1 MQQAVGART
10 IESRRTP
17 WLMVLPALLL
27 ILAINIVPL
36 VYSTVLAFFQWNL
49 IQAATPPRFIGI
61 DNFIRLIT
69 RDPQFISATLN
80 TGIMVV
86 ATVAVQTVL
95 GVAVALLLDQK
106 LRFTGV
112 ATTLLLVPL
121 ALAPAVVGLLFSSL
135 FNSTLGPVN
144 YLLNAIGLPAP
155 SWLGDAKWALA
166 SVIIVDTWQWTP
178 FMILLTLAGLR
189 SLNPEPIEAAL
200 VDGASAWQR
209 FRYVKLP
216 MLLPVLT
223 VAMLLRAI
231 DSFRTFDLV
240 FLLTFGGPGTS
251 STTMS
256 FYGFKVGLQNFD
268 IGRASAIAFL
278 MVQVFI
284 IFVLLFYSRSK
295 DQL

>member
-1 MQQAVGART
+1 MQPTIGART

-36 VYSTVLAFFQWNL
+36 VYSTVLSFFQWNL
-49 IQAATPPRFIGI
+49 IQAGTPPRFVGI

-69 RDPQFISATLN
+69 KDPQFIAASIN
-80 TGIMVV
+80 TGIVV
-86 ATVAVQTVL
+86 VGTVAIQTVL
-95 GVAVALLLDQK
+95 GVSVALLLDQR

-112 ATTLLLVPL
+112 ATTLLLIPL

-144 YLLNAIGLPAP
+144 YVLNAIGLPAP
-155 SWLGDAKWALA
+155 SWLGDAHWALA

-189 SLNPEPIEAAL
+189 SLPPEPIEAAL
-200 VDGASAWQR
+200 VDGAGAWQR
-209 FRYVKLP
+209 FRFVKLP

-251 STTMS
+251 STTVS
-256 FYGFKVGLQNFD
+256 FYGYKVGLQNFD

-284 IFVLLFYSRSK
+284 IFVLLFYSRGK

>member
-1 MQQAVGART
+1 MQLPIGART

-36 VYSTVLAFFQWNL
+36 IYSTVLSFFQWNL
-49 IQAATPPRFIGI
+49 IQAATPPRFVGI

-69 RDPQFISATLN
+69 KDPQFIAASIN
-80 TGIMVV
+80 TGIVVV
-86 ATVAVQTVL
+86 ATVAIQTVL
-95 GVAVALLLDQK
+95 GVSVALLLDQR

-112 ATTLLLVPL
+112 ATTLLLIPL

-135 FNSTLGPVN
+135 FNSTLGPIN
-144 YLLNAIGLPAP
+144 YMLSSIGLPAP
-155 SWLGDAKWALA
+155 SWLGDPKWALA
-166 SVIIVDTWQWTP
+166 SVVIVDTWQWTP

-189 SLNPEPIEAAL
+189 SLPQEPIEAAL
-200 VDGASAWQR
+200 VDGATAWQR
-209 FRYVKLP
+209 FRFVRLP

-251 STTMS
+251 STTVS
-256 FYGFKVGLQNFD
+256 FYGYKVGLQNFD

-284 IFVLLFYSRSK
+284 IFVLLFYSRGK

>member
-86 ATVAVQTVL
+86 ATVVVQTVL

-112 ATTLLLVPL
+112 ATTLLLIPL

-189 SLNPEPIEAAL
+189 SLDHEPIEAAL

>member
-86 ATVAVQTVL
+86 ATVVVQTVL

>member
-1 MQQAVGART
+1 MERATAART
-10 IESRRTP
+10 IEPRRTP

-27 ILAINIVPL
+27 ILGINIVPL
-36 VYSTVLAFFQWNL
+36 VYSTILSFFQWNL
-49 IQAATPPRFIGI
+49 TQAQVPPRWVGL
-61 DNFIRLIT
+61 DNFIRLLT
-69 RDPQFISATLN
+69 RDPQFITSALN
-80 TGIMVV
+80 TAIVV
-86 ATVAVQTVL
+86 VGTVAIQTVL

-106 LRFTGV
+106 LKFTGV
-112 ATTLLLVPL
+112 ATTLLLIPL

-135 FNSTLGPVN
+135 LSGSLGPIN
-144 YLLNAIGLPAP
+144 YWLEAIGLPAP
-155 SWLGDAKWALA
+155 SWLGDAHWALP
-166 SVIIVDTWQWTP
+166 SVILVDTWQWTP

-189 SLNPEPIEAAL
+189 SLPQEPIEAAV
-200 VDGASAWQR
+200 VDGANGWQR

-223 VAMLLRAI
+223 VAVMLRAI
-231 DSFRTFDLV
+231 DSFKTFDLV
-240 FLLTFGGPGTS
+240 FLLTFGGPGTA

-256 FYGFKVGLQNFD
+256 FYGYKVGLQAFD

-284 IFVLLFYSRSK
+284 VFVIIFYSRSK

>member
-1 MQQAVGART
+1 
-10 IESRRTP
+10 
-17 WLMVLPALLL
+17 
-27 ILAINIVPL
+27 
-36 VYSTVLAFFQWNL
+36 
-49 IQAATPPRFIGI
+49 
-61 DNFIRLIT
+61 
-69 RDPQFISATLN
+69 
-80 TGIMVV
+80 
-86 ATVAVQTVL
+86 
-95 GVAVALLLDQK
+95 
-106 LRFTGV
+106 
-112 ATTLLLVPL
+112 
-121 ALAPAVVGLLFSSL
+121 VVGLLFSSL